1 MVKLGEI
8 DIGIKDLLELM
19 LGFAGGYYARKPI
32 EEKRQIEKQKDAEL
46 FGRTAAQYIANEI
59 RSMGVG
65 PEVYKVID
73 ELTSTLRELKEEL
86 KKYRV
91 KENG

>member
-73 ELTSTLRELKEEL
+73 ELTSTLKELKEEL